1 MLDLVPDGGLGLA
14 ISHTPLVERAAL
26 GLLGLEVEPMRECEG
41 LLITRSD
48 DERIAIEELRLDR

>member
-1 MLDLVPDGGLGLA
+1 
-14 ISHTPLVERAAL
+14 VERAAV

-48 DERIAIEELRLDR
+48 DGRIAIDELRL